1 MKRSDPPGDS
11 RAKRSEEQQDSSQSR
26 SGKDAEA
33 KVHPET
39 VKAVEATI
47 QQYRDALFE
56 LAKH

>member
-1 MKRSDPPGDS
+1 MKRSDPSDDS
-11 RAKRSEEQQDSSQSR
+11 RAKRFEEQQDSSQSC
-26 SGKDAEA
+26 SDNDAEA

-47 QQYRDALFE
+47 KQYRDALLE